1 MRYTITRKINL
12 KRFFPDM
19 QYESIDFAVLEA
31 DSKEEANEELAI
43 WVDQWIKDKTKEV
56 NDKTKEVNDKRTPE
70 EKFDDSLDKTPRETL
85 SLEED
90 IKASKVINNKK

>member
-56 NDKTKEVNDKRTPE
+56 NDKRTKE
-70 EKFDDSLDKTPRETL
+70 EKFTDSLSTEPKETLTYKEDKKLNKGITPR
-85 SLEED
+85 
-90 IKASKVINNKK
+90 KNK